1 VDVIGKNNIIME
13 NIAFV
18 DFWDGFIQN
27 NNFIYHLLK
36 DIDDNIEVVSPNDA
50 DTIIFSC
57 FGNSHMRY
65 SNKKK
70 IFFTGENK
78 RPDYNVCDFSIS
90 FDFDSYNGRN
100 IRIPLWYY
108 YIDWF
113 NKGSYN
119 NPDYLIPL
127 DYLNNSDKNIF
138 SSKNKTKFCSAVFSN
153 PVGTRMNMVNL
164 LNSYKNVDCYGKPHS
179 LKIQDGEQYKM
190 DIISDYKFSI
200 CFENSITEG
209 YYTEK
214 LLHAKIAG
222 NIPIYYSD
230 KKMSEDFNPKSC
242 LNLYNYNNMNE
253 LFEHIKDIDND
264 ERLYKEIYN
273 EPLFN
278 KLSIDNI
285 KKEIVKII

>member
-1 VDVIGKNNIIME
+1 MKK
-13 NIAFV
+13 IAFV
-18 DFWDGFIQN
+18 DFWGGFIPN
-27 NNFIYHLLK
+27 NNFIYYLLK
-36 DIDDNIEVVSPNDA
+36 DIDNNIELVSPNEA

-57 FGNSHMRY
+57 FGNSHTQFQ
-65 SNKKK
+65 NKKK

-78 RPDYNVCDFSIS
+78 RPDYNICDFSIS

-127 DYLNNSDKNIF
+127 DYLDNSDKNIF

-153 PVGTRMNMVNL
+153 PVGTRMDMVNL

-230 KKMSEDFNPKSC
+230 RKMSDDFNPDSC
-242 LNLYNYNNMNE
+242 LNLIDFENMEHLLEKIKEVDSDYN
-253 LFEHIKDIDND
+253 I
-264 ERLYKEIYN
+264 YKKMLSENLII
-273 EPLFN
+273 N
-278 KLSIDNI
+278 KNLDSI
-285 KKEIVKII
+285 KKEIIKII